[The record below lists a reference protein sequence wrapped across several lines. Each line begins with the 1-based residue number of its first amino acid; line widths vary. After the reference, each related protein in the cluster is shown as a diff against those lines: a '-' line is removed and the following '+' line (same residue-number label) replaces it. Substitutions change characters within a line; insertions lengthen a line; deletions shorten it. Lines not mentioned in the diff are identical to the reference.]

1 MQNEL
6 FDVCSDRD
14 PNSAEQRQQII
25 KLLKAGADIHATDKN
40 GVTAL
45 HHAVRF
51 RSPAAVKT
59 LIEFGA
65 NVNQACRRN
74 GSTPLHRATTQ
85 TGAPGMAGRSQ
96 AAREIIEFL
105 LAAGADASLKNKLGK
120 RPIDYVTD
128 DSIRSLFEA
137 RTSRRTAQRGKTRTQ
152 HRS

>member
-1 MQNEL
+1 MESEL
-6 FDVCSDRD
+6 FDICSERNSD
-14 PNSAEQRQQII
+14 PADQR
-25 KLLKAGADIHATDKN
+25 KRLLRVLKAGADIHEADKN

-74 GSTPLHRATTQ
+74 SSTPLHRATTQ
-85 TGAPGMAGRSQ
+85 TGAPGTAGRNE
-96 AAREIIEFL
+96 AAYEIIEFL
-105 LAAGADASLKNKLGK
+105 LAAGADHSLKNKLGK

-128 DSIRSLFEA
+128 DTIRS
-137 RTSRRTAQRGKTRTQ
+137 
-152 HRS
+152 